1 MNGYPLGMVQ
11 ARLAD
16 LVLRVERTG
25 ARVAVL
31 HGGRPAAVLVAHD
44 DLARLEETVAV
55 LSSPDTLAALH
66 RARAEVAAG
75 RVLAADQL
83 CRPREH

>member
-1 MNGYPLGMVQ
+1 VNGYPLGIAR

-25 ARVAVL
+25 ARVAVTRR
-31 HGGRPAAVLVAHD
+31 GRPAAVLVAPH
-44 DLARLEETVAV
+44 DLAALEETAAV

-66 RARAEVAAG
+66 RARADVAAG
-75 RVLAADQL
+75 RVLAAEEL
-83 CRPREH
+83 SRPREH

>member
-1 MNGYPLGMVQ
+1 MKGYPLGIVR

-25 ARVAVL
+25 TRVAVI
-31 HGGRPAAVLVAHD
+31 HRGRPAAVLVAPA
-44 DLARLEETVAV
+44 DLAALEETAAV

-75 RVLAADQL
+75 RVLAADEL